1 MSKHLPE
8 LVKLGIQPCHRPPRG
23 YLGDHTL
30 AKTKSHSKTAKK
42 MAQLFKSHI
51 APAIISETPLEMDK
65 AWDLKSIEKPVVG
78 QGYVTGKITAQSK
91 YAFKASNVAS
101 VMNLERFGI
110 TAEKLAS
117 VKLICK
123 EIAAGRMH
131 VHANFFGR
139 QTKLSELIAIR
150 ETLRQ
155 IPDWDDAEAP
165 DRRIKGR
172 IVDMAKA
179 QLHELPKIIKL
190 HYCDVHKTDLGNPV
204 SFFARFDERI
214 RAHPT
219 QPVFSLNGIES
230 WPSTIVAPNATRDNS
245 IQPIQH
251 AWTDVRNLSIA
262 EQNLN
267 MTTLTAYQDS
277 LQWIIDNKQWLSEK
291 EPGILRWFE
300 ERVHYDS
307 MEEETPVR
315 RSPRGKKR
323 KSAVSSSSSSK
334 QKTVPE

>member
-1 MSKHLPE
+1 
-8 LVKLGIQPCHRPPRG
+8 
-23 YLGDHTL
+23 
-30 AKTKSHSKTAKK
+30 
-42 MAQLFKSHI
+42 
-51 APAIISETPLEMDK
+51 
-65 AWDLKSIEKPVVG
+65 
-78 QGYVTGKITAQSK
+78 
-91 YAFKASNVAS
+91 
-101 VMNLERFGI
+101 
-110 TAEKLAS
+110 
-117 VKLICK
+117 
-123 EIAAGRMH
+123 
-131 VHANFFGR
+131 
-139 QTKLSELIAIR
+139 
-150 ETLRQ
+150 
-155 IPDWDDAEAP
+155 
-165 DRRIKGR
+165 
-172 IVDMAKA
+172 MAKA